1 MAKSNSRLI
10 YSTEKGRICP
20 DCSRPATECTCRHGC
35 SRSQTHQKLDGILR
49 INRETKGRS
58 GKTVTTVSGL
68 AENDDV
74 IKKLASKLKNL
85 CGSGGSVK
93 DGVILIQGDHRK
105 AVKTEL
111 EKQGFKVK
119 LAGG

>member
-1 MAKSNSRLI
+1 MTKSDSRLI

-20 DCSRPATECTCRHGC
+20 DCGRPVKKCTCTHDN
-35 SRSQTHQKLDGILR
+35 SRSQADQKLDGMLR
-49 INRETKGRS
+49 INRETKGRG
-58 GKTVTTVSGL
+58 GKTVTTVSGF
-68 AENDDV
+68 AENDNV

-85 CGSGGSVK
+85 CGTGGSVK
-93 DGVILIQGDHRK
+93 YGVILIQGDHRK
-105 AVKTEL
+105 VVKTEL